1 MLDPKQMAGIPR
13 PVTDLPDRSIS
24 VRVIRGEL
32 SNNIANQPVELHVGS
47 KVLTVKTDEA
57 GRAQFDNVSPGA
69 TVKATTEVAGER
81 LESQEFRA
89 PDQGGIRLMLVAT
102 DSSKAPATLPDAPAV
117 KGDVVIVA
125 ESRIV
130 IEPIE
135 EAARVFYLLDIANNA
150 RVPVNPPAPFGFE
163 LPKGALGA
171 AIMDGS
177 SPNAA
182 AAGAHISVQG
192 PFPPGHTYVQ
202 AAYQM
207 SAEGGSLTIA
217 QRFPATLEQLAVV
230 VKKAG
235 STTLSSPQLKEQ
247 RELPAQGEMF
257 IAATGGAVAA
267 GQPLELEVGGIPY
280 HSAAPRIITLSL
292 AGLIVVIGAWASGQP
307 AGDPS
312 GRVAERKRLI
322 ARRERLFG
330 DLVRLERDRRSGRG
344 DDRRYA
350 ARREEILAALENV
363 YSALDGDDIGPEPA
377 DRAGLAA

>member
-1 MLDPKQMAGIPR
+1 
-13 PVTDLPDRSIS
+13 
-24 VRVIRGEL
+24 
-32 SNNIANQPVELHVGS
+32 
-47 KVLTVKTDEA
+47 
-57 GRAQFDNVSPGA
+57 
-69 TVKATTEVAGER
+69 
-81 LESQEFRA
+81 
-89 PDQGGIRLMLVAT
+89 
-102 DSSKAPATLPDAPAV
+102 TLPDAPAV

-192 PFPPGHTYVQ
+192 PFAPGHTYVQ

-322 ARRERLFG
+322 ARRERVFG

-363 YSALDGDDIGPEPA
+363 YSALDGDDTGPEPA

>member
-363 YSALDGDDIGPEPA
+363 YSALDGDDTGPEPA